1 MHSRME
7 TFPMPLDDLLL
18 NWSFIS
24 EFVQKNWSSAKD
36 KRDFFP
42 QSLSIVDCYAD
53 THKNILASGSAWKK
67 CIFPLKVATEISFVF
82 FFLID
87 LRQNGMW
94 THTHASSIGNFF
106 YCVPLS
112 LSLSPKN
119 VFQELRYVVFKRTTH
134 ESQIHLNSSEFH
146 TLVECESVV
155 DQDRTRLE
163 RDT

>member
-94 THTHASSIGNFF
+94 THTHASSISNFF

-112 LSLSPKN
+112 LSRRKMCFNNWDMLSSRERLMRVKFTWTPLNFIRWWN
-119 VFQELRYVVFKRTTH
+119 VNLSSIKIEL
-134 ESQIHLNSSEFH
+134 
-146 TLVECESVV
+146 
-155 DQDRTRLE
+155 D
-163 RDT
+163 